1 MKCFDINLN
10 RLANISLLGKE
21 HLTALKPHLTRK
33 TNCFILY
40 LITEGELSILHNDKP
55 LTLKSGDVYLFS
67 EGDTHKPLG
76 SCDCKYYYV
85 HFDAD
90 INIIDINDNDFSK
103 RAQKK
108 NLAFSGS
115 LIYGKARYY
124 NRTLLLPEKITINEK
139 IDFNY
144 IANKLEQDTKIF
156 RRLTISENLLL
167 SFDLFKILLKLE
179 SIAEHN
185 STGKSKSMSTTYI
198 IANKIA
204 EFINSHYLEEID
216 SAIIEKEFMI
226 NYDYANHLFKTA
238 IGESIIKYRNGL
250 RIERAK
256 FLLLTTDMRIE
267 EVGVKSGFN
276 DKFYFTRY
284 FTKSTGVS
292 PTHFREAERGNV

>member
-40 LITEGELSILHNDKP
+40 VITEGELSILHNDKP
-55 LTLKSGDVYLFS
+55 LTLKSGDACIFS
-67 EGDTHKPLG
+67 KGDTHKPLE

-90 INIIDINDNDFSK
+90 INVINIDNNDFADK
-103 RAQKK
+103 VQKK

-115 LIYGKARYY
+115 RIYGMDRYY
-124 NRTLLLPEKITINEK
+124 NRKLLLPEKIAVNEK

-144 IANKLEQDTKIF
+144 ITNKLEQDTKIF

-179 SIAEHN
+179 SVAEQI
-185 STGKSKSMSTTYI
+185 SGGKSKSLHTAYI
-198 IANKIA
+198 TANKIA
-204 EFINSHYLEEID
+204 EFINAHYLEEID
-216 SAIIEKEFMI
+216 STVIEKEFMI
-226 NYDYANHLFKTA
+226 NYDYANQLFKSA
-238 IGESIIKYRNGL
+238 IGESILRYRNSL
-250 RIERAK
+250 RIDRAK
-256 FLLLTTDMRIE
+256 FLLVTTDMQIE
-267 EVGVKSGFN
+267 EVGIKSGFN

-284 FTKSTGVS
+284 FTKCTGVS
-292 PTHFREAERGNV
+292 PTRFREAERGNV